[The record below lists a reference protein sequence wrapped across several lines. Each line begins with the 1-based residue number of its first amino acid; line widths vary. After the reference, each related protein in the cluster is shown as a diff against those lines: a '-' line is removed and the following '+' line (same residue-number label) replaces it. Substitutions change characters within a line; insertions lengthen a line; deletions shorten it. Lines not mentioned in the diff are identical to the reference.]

1 MRTAAEYKDLLRTG
15 RWFHSL
21 PDALQDALLAAA
33 AVRELPAGAR
43 LFSRGDP
50 PTGRFGLVDGA
61 IRISAVAASGRE
73 ALLTLAE
80 PPTWIGEVAVFDRLP
95 RTHDAIADTDATVVH
110 VSQDGL
116 DAILAAEPVHW
127 RELGVLVAG
136 KLRLTFTAMEDMALM
151 PPATRLA
158 RRLLLMT
165 EGYGEWYDRTR
176 RAIAVR
182 QEQLAMMLN
191 LSRQT
196 TNQLLR
202 DLEARGLVRLAYG
215 EIEILDLPGLRVA
228 AEGRS
233 L

>member
-1 MRTAAEYKDLLRTG
+1 MPRTAAEYKDLLRTG
-15 RWFHSL
+15 RWFHAI
-21 PDALQDALLAAA
+21 PDTLQDALLAAGT
-33 AVRELPAGAR
+33 VRELAAGAR

-50 PTGRFGLVDGA
+50 PTGMFGLVDGA
-61 IRISAVAASGRE
+61 IRISAVSASGRE
-73 ALLTLAE
+73 SLLTLAE

-95 RTHDAIADTDATVVH
+95 RTHDAIADNAATVVH
-110 VSQDGL
+110 VPQDAL
-116 DAILAAEPVHW
+116 DAILAAEPRHW
-127 RELGVLVAG
+127 RDLGVLVAG
-136 KLRLTFTAMEDMALM
+136 KLRLTFIAMEDMALM

-202 DLEARGLVRLAYG
+202 DLEARGVVRLAYG
-215 EIEILDLPGLRVA
+215 EIEILDLPGLRA
-228 AEGRS
+228 AAGA
-233 L
+233 

>member
-1 MRTAAEYKDLLRTG
+1 MPRTAAEYKDLLRTG
-15 RWFHSL
+15 RWFHAI
-21 PDALQDALLAAA
+21 PDPLQDALLAAG
-33 AVRELPAGAR
+33 AVRELAPGTR

-50 PTGRFGLVDGA
+50 PTGMYGLVDGA

-95 RTHDAIADTDATVVH
+95 RTHDAIADGDAVVVH
-110 VSQDGL
+110 VPQDAL
-116 DAILAAEPVHW
+116 DAILAAEPRYW

-136 KLRLTFTAMEDMALM
+136 KLRLTFIAMEDMALM

-158 RRLLLMT
+158 RRLVLMT

-176 RAIAVR
+176 RAISVR
-182 QEQLAMMLN
+182 QEQLAMMIN

-202 DLEARGLVRLAYG
+202 ELEARGVLRLAYG
-215 EIEILDLPGLRVA
+215 EIEILDLPGLRA
-228 AEGRS
+228 AAGA
-233 L
+233 